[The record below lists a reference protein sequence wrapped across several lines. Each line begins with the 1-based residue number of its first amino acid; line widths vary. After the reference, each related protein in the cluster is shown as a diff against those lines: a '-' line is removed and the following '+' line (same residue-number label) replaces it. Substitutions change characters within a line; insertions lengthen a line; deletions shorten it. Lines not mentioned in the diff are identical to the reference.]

1 MYILKLFEIVDFEPI
16 LVRKKSYPNENG
28 QCSKA
33 VSELSKWEKECKAD
47 PTRTYKIVFDF
58 VAKDK
63 EVLNIGTIRIKGGTI
78 E

>member
-33 VSELSKWEKECKAD
+33 VSELNKWEQECKSD
-47 PTRTYKIVFDF
+47 PGRKYRIVFDY
-58 VAKDK
+58 
-63 EVLNIGTIRIKGGTI
+63 ESNEHELINIGTINVGGN
-78 E
+78 